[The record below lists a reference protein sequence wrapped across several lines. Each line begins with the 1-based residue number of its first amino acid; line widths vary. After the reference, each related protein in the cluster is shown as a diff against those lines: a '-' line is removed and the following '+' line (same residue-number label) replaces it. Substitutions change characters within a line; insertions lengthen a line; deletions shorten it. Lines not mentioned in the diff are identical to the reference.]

1 MKKYNYF
8 DVPTQVKFWGY
19 GSKRYYGGIAF
30 QDKIICGCCGG
41 VCDISEIYRCA
52 PDTLYEDPIVV
63 FDSWVDISPAIFRE
77 DA

>member
-41 VCDISEIYRCA
+41 
-52 PDTLYEDPIVV
+52 PTL
-63 FDSWVDISPAIFRE
+63 S
-77 DA
+77 